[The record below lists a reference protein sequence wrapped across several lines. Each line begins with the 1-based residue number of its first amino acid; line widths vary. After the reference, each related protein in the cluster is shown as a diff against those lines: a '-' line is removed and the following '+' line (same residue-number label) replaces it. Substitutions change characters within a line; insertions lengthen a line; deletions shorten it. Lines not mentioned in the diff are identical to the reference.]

1 MDYIDLVDKM
11 PGTVHHKFTIFDLVD
26 WFSDPL
32 FYKKIPKSLQKA
44 ICHKNIFFL
53 LWLKN

>member
-53 LWLKN
+53 L